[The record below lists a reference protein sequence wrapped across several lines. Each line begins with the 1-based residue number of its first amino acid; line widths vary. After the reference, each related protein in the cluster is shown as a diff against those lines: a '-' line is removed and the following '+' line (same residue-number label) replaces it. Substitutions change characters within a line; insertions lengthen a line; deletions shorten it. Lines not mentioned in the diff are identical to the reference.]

1 MDSTSGIPEETSS
14 SARSSARLPLA
25 WSSPFDGV
33 WVAHRDGRF
42 AGMIQGMGAEGYKLT
57 GDSGQHLGQY
67 RSLYEARNS
76 LVDSW

>member
-1 MDSTSGIPEETSS
+1 MDSTSGIPDEEGFG
-14 SARSSARLPLA
+14 ARPAIGLPLA

-42 AGMIQGMGAEGYKLT
+42 AGMIQSMGAEGYKLT
-57 GDSGQHLGQY
+57 GDRGQHLGQY
-67 RSLYEARNS
+67 RALYEARNS

>member
-1 MDSTSGIPEETSS
+1 MDSTPGTPEENESHP
-14 SARSSARLPLA
+14 RSIAGLPLA

-42 AGMIQGMGAEGYKLT
+42 AGMIQSLGAEGYKLT
-57 GDSGQHLGQY
+57 GESGQHIGQY

-76 LVDSW
+76 LVDSY

>member
-1 MDSTSGIPEETSS
+1 MDSTSGMPEENRS
-14 SARSSARLPLA
+14 SARSSAGLPLA

-42 AGMIQGMGAEGYKLT
+42 AGMIQSMGAEGYKLT
-57 GDSGQHLGQY
+57 GDSGQHIGQY
-67 RSLYEARNS
+67 RALYEARNS